1 VVFHKKKYDFLKHE
15 LLQSYG
21 FEKMFTLNN
30 LESLGMFRPQPK
42 RNNWPTVKKALRLLE
57 EKDKVELKNPSDI
70 TYAYQ
75 GYAPLSVRLIEYAA
89 KGGWKRIEEILNT
102 LPGKMYEYNQ
112 ELPSSIQERSRY
124 FQDTKI
130 SSSSTPPTTVTK
142 DGERKKPLTL
152 VFFLG
157 GVTFAEISALRFL
170 SERENHGRDYIIA
183 TTKLINGNTL
193 VDSITEHVVNKLD
206 KKTLK
211 SIAS

>member
-1 VVFHKKKYDFLKHE
+1 V
-15 LLQSYG
+15 
-21 FEKMFTLNN
+21 LNQREITGQ
-30 LESLGMFRPQPK
+30 LS
-42 RNNWPTVKKALRLLE
+42 KKALRLVE
-57 EKDKVELKNPSDI
+57 EKDKVELKNPTDI
-70 TYAYQ
+70 TYSYQ
-75 GYAPLSVRLIEYAA
+75 GYAPLSVRLVELAA

-112 ELPSSIQERSRY
+112 ELPSSIQERSRN
-124 FQDTKI
+124 FQDTKA
-130 SSSSTPPTTVTK
+130 SSSSTPPATVTNK

-152 VFFLG
+152 VYFLG

-211 SIAS
+211 AL